1 MPYISAHSLWSRSPN
16 ATISLSPRSRGKT
29 ILLHGMHLRKLPCPC
44 RLIRRP
50 YRPSLISQLVNAIN
64 TSIEGRYNNTIPNAA
79 VILRRSLQLLNA
91 VLKEYAAFKML
102 TGVKTMGQVR
112 QLRQPGPTVAE
123 PLQLVEDLRIPMQA
137 HYARLTST
145 LPSITPATLGQ
156 VNVAEDILLAHLS
169 FKCLVKMTFWA
180 YHRYSCCRD
189 YREYEPWV

>member
-1 MPYISAHSLWSRSPN
+1 
-16 ATISLSPRSRGKT
+16 
-29 ILLHGMHLRKLPCPC
+29 
-44 RLIRRP
+44 
-50 YRPSLISQLVNAIN
+50 
-64 TSIEGRYNNTIPNAA
+64 
-79 VILRRSLQLLNA
+79 
-91 VLKEYAAFKML
+91 ML

-156 VNVAEDILLAHLS
+156 VNVAEDILLAHLA

-189 YREYEPWV
+189 YREFEPWV